1 MSKQNN
7 IISAI
12 TFNPQQVKYTK
23 IRINPSG
30 GKSVGILNEDQALL
44 ISTPT
49 MLSWGVNKFKDDKT
63 GKISYDLA
71 LQFPNNEYN
80 TDALNKF
87 LENMKAFEDKLKQDA
102 LKNCKEWLGKPKM
115 STEVIDALFH
125 PMLKYP
131 KDKKTEEVDYTRAPS
146 LKVKIECWENKF
158 SCEVYNYEQK
168 QLFPANDASE
178 ERLMELIPKSSNIAV
193 ILKCGG
199 LWFANGKFGCT
210 WKLVQAAVKVKESLK
225 GKCLFSMSDFDQPS
239 GSGNSG
245 ANNSSASSSS
255 SSSGSGLELLND
267 SDNEADVEQEHDAE
281 VEVEQAATQQ
291 QEVKAE
297 VAKAVE
303 AADEKKTV
311 ATKKVIRRKTADA

>member
-23 IRINPSG
+23 TRINPSG
-30 GKSVGILNEDQALL
+30 GKSVGILNGDQALL
-44 ISTPT
+44 ISTPS
-49 MLSWGVNKFKDDKT
+49 MLCWGVNKFKDDKT

-71 LQFPNNEYN
+71 LQFPNSEYN
-80 TDALNKF
+80 TDSHNKF

-146 LKVKIECWENKF
+146 LKVKVECWENKF

-225 GKCLFSMSDFDQPS
+225 GKCLFSMTDFDQGS
-239 GSGNSG
+239 GSGSS
-245 ANNSSASSSS
+245 SSASSSS
-255 SSSGSGLELLND
+255 GSNSGSGLELMND
-267 SDNEADVEQEHDAE
+267 SDNEAEAEQEHEAE
-281 VEVEQAATQQ
+281 ADSEHVETQQ

-297 VAKAVE
+297 VTKAAVVE
-303 AADEKKTV
+303 TAEEKKTV

>member
-7 IISAI
+7 IISAV

-44 ISTPT
+44 ISTPS

-71 LQFPNNEYN
+71 LQFPNSEYN

-87 LENMKAFEDKLKQDA
+87 LENMKAFEEKLKQDA

-146 LKVKIECWENKF
+146 MKVKVECWENKF

-225 GKCLFSMSDFDQPS
+225 GKCLFAFSEFDSSSGTGS
-239 GSGNSG
+239 GSG
-245 ANNSSASSSS
+245 ASSSS
-255 SSSGSGLELLND
+255 SSSGSGLELMND
-267 SDNEADVEQEHDAE
+267 DDNEVEAE
-281 VEVEQAATQQ
+281 QDHEAEVEQAETQQ
-291 QEVKAE
+291 QEVKTE
-297 VAKAVE
+297 VAKPAVVDTS
-303 AADEKKTV
+303 DEKKTV